1 MLLIQLFV
9 MIFSAS
15 SKVDEMFKNPIGF
28 RLALLLHSVVLSR
41 AEKCA
46 GGAIQRE
53 GGIPGIVQ

>member
-1 MLLIQLFV
+1 

-28 RLALLLHSVVLSR
+28 RLVLLLHSVVLSR